1 MKKFTKTKIARN
13 VRIVLGGGISIFCN
27 PLFLSAVC
35 FVW

>member
-13 VRIVLGGGISIFCN
+13 VRIVRWGRGISVFYN

-35 FVW
+35 FV

>member
-13 VRIVLGGGISIFCN
+13 VRIVLGGGINNFYN

-35 FVW
+35 FV